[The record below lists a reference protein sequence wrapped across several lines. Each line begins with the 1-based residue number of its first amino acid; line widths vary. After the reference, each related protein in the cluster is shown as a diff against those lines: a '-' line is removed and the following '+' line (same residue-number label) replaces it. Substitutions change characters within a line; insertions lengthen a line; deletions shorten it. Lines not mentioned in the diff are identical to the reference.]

1 MTSADLVQV
10 YTIGKQCFTTP
21 WQLRSFEY
29 EIENRDAILQVAVL
43 DSDIIGY
50 ICLRSILDVTHV
62 LDIAVTP
69 EFRQT
74 GIGSILLGNALQE
87 LRRTRPDIHLI
98 TLEARESNIA
108 AMKLYEKFG
117 FREIGRRRGYYQ
129 KPHEDAIIME
139 LDINA
144 DTSSLTFH

>member
-1 MTSADLVQV
+1 MASADLVKV
-10 YTIGKQCFTTP
+10 HAIGEQCFSTP

-43 DSDIIGY
+43 DSEIIGY
-50 ICLRSILDVTHV
+50 VCLRSILDVTHV
-62 LDIAVTP
+62 LDIAVIP
-69 EFRQT
+69 AFRQT
-74 GIGSILLGNALQE
+74 GIGSMLLRNALQE
-87 LRRTRPDIHLI
+87 LRRISPDIHLI
-98 TLEARESNIA
+98 TLETRESNIA

-139 LDINA
+139 LDMNA